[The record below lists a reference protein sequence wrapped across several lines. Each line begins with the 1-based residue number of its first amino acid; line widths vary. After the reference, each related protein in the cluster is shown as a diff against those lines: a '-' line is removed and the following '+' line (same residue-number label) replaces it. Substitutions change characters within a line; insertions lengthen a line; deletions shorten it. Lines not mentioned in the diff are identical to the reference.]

1 MTNNLSKMQKKVLF
15 YCQHSMGIGHL
26 VRSFAL
32 ANSLKKYFKVIL
44 ISGGEFPEGI
54 KVPKDINFIQLPP
67 IGYDANN
74 LLIPIG
80 TDIPLYEVMKIR
92 KKNILDIFIN
102 SEPDFFITEHFPFGK
117 ILFMGELLPI
127 LKYIKVNNIDVKV
140 ICSSRDIL
148 EPKTVKKEMLENFS
162 IKILNHYY
170 SKILVHGDENFISLD
185 QTFPKFKNIKIPI
198 SYTGY
203 ISNKKYVSKINRDN
217 FEEIVL
223 SAGGGKVA
231 SLFINK
237 MISSFNKYGFGKNII
252 LRVIVGPIFP
262 NNDWL
267 KLQDLV
273 KSNTNIILIRSVE
286 SLSETW
292 KKAKL
297 SISPGGYN
305 TTIET
310 LCSRIPALIVPYC
323 NDSNSEQKI
332 RTTRLKKEGLVE
344 MLHLENTSELQIA
357 HAVNKALCFN
367 PIDKKINLN
376 GADNTV
382 LILQKL
388 S

>member
-1 MTNNLSKMQKKVLF
+1 MKKKVFF
-15 YCQHSMGIGHL
+15 YCQHSKGIGHL

-54 KVPKDINFIQLPP
+54 KVPKDIIFVQLPP
-67 IGYDANN
+67 IGLDVNN
-74 LLIPIG
+74 FLIPIE
-80 TDIPLYEVMKIR
+80 TDVPIYQVMKIR
-92 KKNILDIFIN
+92 QKKILDIFIN
-102 SEPDFFITEHFPFGK
+102 SKPDFFITEYFPFGK
-117 ILFMGELLPI
+117 FNFLGELLPI

-140 ICSSRDIL
+140 ICSSRDII
-148 EPKTVKKEMLENFS
+148 EQKKEVRQNYS

-170 SKILVHGDENFISLD
+170 SRILVHSDEDFISFD
-185 QTFPKFKNIKIPI
+185 QSFPKFKNIKIPI

-203 ISNKKYVSKINRDN
+203 VSNKKYVSKTNRDN
-217 FEEIVL
+217 FKEIVL

-231 SLFINK
+231 SPFINK
-237 MISSFNKYGFGKNII
+237 MISSFIKYGFGKNNI

-267 KLQDLV
+267 ELQDLV
-273 KSNTNIILIRSVE
+273 KNSTNIILIRSVE

-292 KKAKL
+292 EKAKL

-323 NDSNSEQKI
+323 NEENSEQKI
-332 RTTRLKKEGLVE
+332 RTTRLQKEGLVE
-344 MLHLENTSELQIA
+344 MLHLENSSELQIA
-357 HAVNKALCFN
+357 HAVKKALCLSPTN
-367 PIDKKINLN
+367 KKINLN
-376 GADNTV
+376 GADNTA